1 MSLRGGLELLPDAN
15 LAVISVAGRY
25 AGDVAMQAL
34 EQGLHVMLFSD
45 NVPIEK
51 EVELKEFARDKGL
64 LVMGPD
70 CGTAI
75 INGVPLAFANVVPRG
90 RVGIVA
96 ASGTGLQEVSCL
108 LANEGCGISQAI
120 GTGGRD
126 VKNRVGGIMFLEA
139 LKALGEDEDT
149 DVIVL
154 IAKPP
159 DATVLQAVDAL
170 VESLDKPV
178 VSILLGADRTGL
190 LDATTLEEAALM
202 AAALTRGDDPASA
215 EALIAD
221 REAEIN
227 KVAEVQAQR
236 LEGGRQYVR
245 GLFSGGTFCTEAQ
258 LLLADILVPLYA
270 NAPVAGVEE
279 TEDLHTSK
287 AHTLI
292 DMGEDEFTVGR
303 PHPMIDYSLRNKRI
317 AQEAAD
323 PETAVILL
331 DVVLGYGSNMDPA
344 SELEEVVREA
354 AGHVAVV
361 CSVTGTAGDPQD
373 RAHVVQT
380 LEKAGAVV
388 LPSNASAC
396 RCAGHIIR
404 ELEAAS

>member
-1 MSLRGGLELLPDAN
+1 
-15 LAVISVAGRY
+15 
-25 AGDVAMQAL
+25 
-34 EQGLHVMLFSD
+34 
-45 NVPIEK
+45 
-51 EVELKEFARDKGL
+51 
-64 LVMGPD
+64 
-70 CGTAI
+70 
-75 INGVPLAFANVVPRG
+75 
-90 RVGIVA
+90 
-96 ASGTGLQEVSCL
+96 
-108 LANEGCGISQAI
+108 
-120 GTGGRD
+120 
-126 VKNRVGGIMFLEA
+126 
-139 LKALGEDEDT
+139 
-149 DVIVL
+149 
-154 IAKPP
+154 
-159 DATVLQAVDAL
+159 
-170 VESLDKPV
+170 
-178 VSILLGADRTGL
+178 
-190 LDATTLEEAALM
+190 
-202 AAALTRGDDPASA
+202 
-215 EALIAD
+215 
-221 REAEIN
+221 
-227 KVAEVQAQR
+227 
-236 LEGGRQYVR
+236 
-245 GLFSGGTFCTEAQ
+245 
-258 LLLADILVPLYA
+258 
-270 NAPVAGVEE
+270 VAGVEE